1 MSATEVGSARR
12 VAVLGTGGTIAS
24 RLDEHGAAQP
34 VDSVGALVQGAGV
47 GGADSVGGQG
57 GVAVLAR
64 DLFIKDSSALTTAD
78 QAVIVR
84 EVRSALA
91 DPTVDGVVVTH
102 GTDTAE
108 ETAYLLDLLYDDE
121 RPVVLTGAQ
130 RPADAPDADGPRN
143 LRDAVQ
149 VAADP
154 TARGLGVLVV
164 FDGLVLAA
172 RGTRKVHTHD
182 AAAFAQPDGGPLGRL
197 VEGRLVLDGLPAH
210 REHLDADLAG
220 LEAARV
226 DIAAVYPGVDGTALR
241 AFAAAGARGVVLVAT
256 GAGNANPA
264 IVAAVADLARQG
276 VVVGLT
282 TRVDTGPVAGIYGGG
297 GGGADLVAA
306 GAVPLGTLR
315 AGQGRILLLAL
326 LAAFDDADRVRAALP
341 TYLG

>member
-1 MSATEVGSARR
+1 MRPR
-12 VAVLGTGGTIAS
+12 KVAVLGTGGTIAS
-24 RLDEHGAAQP
+24 RIDEHGASHP
-34 VDSVGALVQGAGV
+34 VDAIDGLVAGLDLGAVEIE
-47 GGADSVGGQG
+47 
-57 GVAVLAR
+57 AR
-64 DLFIKDSSALTTAD
+64 DLFIKDSSTLTTAD
-78 QAVIVR
+78 QALVVR
-84 EVRSALA
+84 EVRAALE

-108 ETAYLLDLLYDDE
+108 ETAYLLDLVHTDE

-143 LRDAVQ
+143 LRDAIA

-154 TARGLGVLVV
+154 AGRGLGVLVV

-172 RGTRKVHTHD
+172 RGTRKVHTRET
-182 AAAFAQPDGGPLGRL
+182 AAFAQSDGVAMGRVVDGRL
-197 VEGRLVLDGLPAH
+197 VVAGAPAH
-210 REHLDADLAG
+210 REHLVVALHDI
-220 LEAARV
+220 EALRV
-226 DIAAVYPGVDGTALR
+226 DIAAVYPGVDGTALH
-241 AFAAAGARGVVLVAT
+241 AFAAADARGVVLVAT
-256 GAGNANPA
+256 GSGNANPA
-264 IVAAVADLARQG
+264 IVAAVAELTRQG

-326 LAAFDDADRVRAALP
+326 LAALGDPEQVRAALP
-341 TYLG
+341 RFVDAPPAD

>member
-1 MSATEVGSARR
+1 VSARR
-12 VAVLGTGGTIAS
+12 IAVLGTGGTIAS
-24 RLDEHGAAQP
+24 RLDEYGAAQP
-34 VDSVGALVQGAGV
+34 VDPVTELVVGLDLGEVV
-47 GGADSVGGQG
+47 VE
-57 GVAVLAR
+57 AR
-64 DLFIKDSSALTTAD
+64 DLFVKDSSALTTAD
-78 QAVIVR
+78 QALIVR
-84 EVRSALA
+84 EVSAALA
-91 DPTVDGVVVTH
+91 DPAVDGVVVTH

-108 ETAYLLDLLYDDE
+108 ETAYLLDLVHTDD

-143 LRDAVQ
+143 LRDALR

-154 TARGLGVLVV
+154 GARRLGVLVV

-172 RGTRKVHTHD
+172 RGTRKVHTQQ
-182 AAAFAQPDGGPLGRL
+182 AAAFAQPDGGALGRL
-197 VEGRLVLDGLPAH
+197 VDGRLVLDGVPAH
-210 REHLDADLAG
+210 REHLEDRLLDIASV
-220 LEAARV
+220 RV

-241 AFAAAGARGVVLVAT
+241 AFADAGARGVVLVAT

-264 IVAAVADLARQG
+264 VVAAVAEVTREG

-326 LAAFDDADRVRAALP
+326 LAALGDPGRVRAALP
-341 TYLG
+341 AYL

>member
-1 MSATEVGSARR
+1 MRTRK

-24 RLDEHGAAQP
+24 RLDEHGASHP
-34 VDSVGALVQGAGV
+34 VDAIDGLVAGLDLGAV
-47 GGADSVGGQG
+47 DIE
-57 GVAVLAR
+57 AR
-64 DLFIKDSSALTTAD
+64 DLFIKDSSTLTTAD
-78 QAVIVR
+78 QALVVR
-84 EVRSALA
+84 EVRAALE
-91 DPTVDGVVVTH
+91 DPAVDGVVVTH

-108 ETAYLLDLLYDDE
+108 ETAYLLDLVHTDD

-143 LRDAVQ
+143 LRDAIA

-154 TARGLGVLVV
+154 AGRGLGVLVV

-172 RGTRKVHTHD
+172 RGTRKVHTRET
-182 AAAFAQPDGGPLGRL
+182 AAFAQSDGVALGRVVDGRL
-197 VEGRLVLDGLPAH
+197 VVAGAPAH
-210 REHLDADLAG
+210 REHLVVALHDI
-220 LEAARV
+220 EALRV
-226 DIAAVYPGVDGTALR
+226 DIAAVYPGVDGTALQ

-256 GAGNANPA
+256 GSGNANPA
-264 IVAAVADLARQG
+264 IVAAVAELTHQG

-326 LAAFDDADRVRAALP
+326 LAALGDPEQVRASLP
-341 TYLG
+341 RFVNPPPAE

>member
-1 MSATEVGSARR
+1 MSARR

-24 RLDEHGAAQP
+24 RLDEYGASQP
-34 VDSVGALVQGAGV
+34 VDHIDGLMAGL
-47 GGADSVGGQG
+47 DLG
-57 GVAVLAR
+57 GVVDVAR

-78 QAVIVR
+78 QALIVR
-84 EVRSALA
+84 EVRAALA
-91 DPTVDGVVVTH
+91 DPAVDGVVVTH

-108 ETAYLLDLLYDDE
+108 ETAYLLDLVHTDD

-154 TARGLGVLVV
+154 AARGLGVLVA
-164 FDGLVLAA
+164 FDGVVLAA
-172 RGTRKVHTHD
+172 RGTRKVHTHE
-182 AAAFAQPDGGPLGRL
+182 AAAFAQPDGGALGR
-197 VEGRLVLDGLPAH
+197 VVDGRLVLDGVPAH
-210 REHLDADLAG
+210 REHLDFDLSDV
-220 LEAARV
+220 EAMRV
-226 DIAAVYPGVDGTALR
+226 DIAAVYPGVDGTALH

-297 GGGADLVAA
+297 GGGADLVEA

-326 LAAFDDADRVRAALP
+326 LASLGDAERVRAEIP
-341 TYLG
+341 TYAG

>member
-1 MSATEVGSARR
+1 MSARR
-12 VAVLGTGGTIAS
+12 IAVLGTGGTIAS
-24 RLDEHGAAQP
+24 RLDEYGAAQP
-34 VDSVGALVQGAGV
+34 VDRVDALVDGIVAGLDDGEV
-47 GGADSVGGQG
+47 V
-57 GVAVLAR
+57 VVAR
-64 DLFIKDSSALTTAD
+64 DLFVKDSSALTTAD
-78 QAVIVR
+78 QALIAR
-84 EVRSALA
+84 EVAAALA
-91 DPTVDGVVVTH
+91 DPEVDGVVVTH

-108 ETAYLLDLLYDDE
+108 ETAYLLDLVHTDD

-143 LRDAVQ
+143 LRDAVR
-149 VAADP
+149 VAADLA
-154 TARGLGVLVV
+154 ARRLGVLVV

-172 RGTRKVHTHD
+172 RGTRKVHTHE
-182 AAAFAQPDGGPLGRL
+182 AAAFAQPDGGALGRIA
-197 VEGRLVLDGLPAH
+197 EGRLVLDGVPAH
-210 REHLDADLAG
+210 REHLDTG
-220 LEAARV
+220 LLDVASVRV

-264 IVAAVADLARQG
+264 IVAAVADLTRQG

-326 LAAFDDADRVRAALP
+326 LAALGDPDRVRAALP

>member
-1 MSATEVGSARR
+1 MRTRK

-24 RLDEHGAAQP
+24 RLDEHGASHP
-34 VDSVGALVQGAGV
+34 VDAIDGLVAGLDLGAVDIEAQ
-47 GGADSVGGQG
+47 
-57 GVAVLAR
+57 
-64 DLFIKDSSALTTAD
+64 DLFIKDSSTLTTAD
-78 QAVIVR
+78 QALVVR
-84 EVRSALA
+84 EVRAALE
-91 DPTVDGVVVTH
+91 DPAVDGVVVTH

-108 ETAYLLDLLYDDE
+108 ETAYLLDLVHTDE

-143 LRDAVQ
+143 LRDAIA

-154 TARGLGVLVV
+154 GGRGLGVLVV

-172 RGTRKVHTHD
+172 RGTRKVHTQET
-182 AAAFAQPDGGPLGRL
+182 AAFAQSDGVALGRVVDGRL
-197 VEGRLVLDGLPAH
+197 VVAGAPAH
-210 REHLDADLAG
+210 REHLVVALHDI
-220 LEAARV
+220 EALRV
-226 DIAAVYPGVDGTALR
+226 DIAAVYPGVDGTALH
-241 AFAAAGARGVVLVAT
+241 AFAAAGTRGVVLVAT
-256 GAGNANPA
+256 GSGNANPA
-264 IVAAVADLARQG
+264 IVAAVAELTRQG

-326 LAAFDDADRVRAALP
+326 LAALGDPEQVRAALP
-341 TYLG
+341 RFANPPPTE

>member
-1 MSATEVGSARR
+1 MSAPTV
-12 VAVLGTGGTIAS
+12 VVLGTGGTIAS
-24 RLDEHGAAQP
+24 RVDEYGAAQP
-34 VDSVGALVQGAGV
+34 VDRV
-47 GGADSVGGQG
+47 GGLVAGLAPE
-57 GVAVLAR
+57 GVAVEAR
-64 DLFIKDSSALTTAD
+64 DLFVKDSSAMTPAD
-78 QAVIVR
+78 QALIVH
-84 EVRSALA
+84 EVRAALA
-91 DPTVDGVVVTH
+91 DPSVVGVVVTH

-108 ETAYLLDLLYDDE
+108 ETAYLLDLVHADD

-130 RPADAPDADGPRN
+130 RPADAADADGPRN
-143 LRDAVQ
+143 LSDALR

-154 TARGLGVLVV
+154 TARRLGVLVV

-182 AAAFAQPDGGPLGRL
+182 AAAFAHPDGGPLGR
-197 VEGRLVLDGLPAH
+197 VVDGRLVVDRTLAH
-210 REHLDADLAG
+210 REHLQVALHDIETL
-220 LEAARV
+220 RV

-241 AFAAAGARGVVLVAT
+241 AFATAGARGVVLVAT

-264 IVAAVADLARQG
+264 IVDAVADLARQG

-282 TRVDTGPVAGIYGGG
+282 TRVDTGPVVGVYGGG

-326 LAAFDDADRVRAALP
+326 LAALGDPERVRRMLP
-341 TYLG
+341 SYVA

>member
-1 MSATEVGSARR
+1 MSALRI
-12 VAVLGTGGTIAS
+12 AVLGTGGTIAS
-24 RLDEHGAAQP
+24 RLDQYGAAQP
-34 VDSVGALVQGAGV
+34 VDPVSELVVGLDLGEVV
-47 GGADSVGGQG
+47 VE
-57 GVAVLAR
+57 AR
-64 DLFIKDSSALTTAD
+64 DLFVKDSSALTTAD
-78 QAVIVR
+78 QALIVG
-84 EVRSALA
+84 EVAAALA
-91 DPTVDGVVVTH
+91 DPAVDGVVVTH

-108 ETAYLLDLLYDDE
+108 ETAYLLDLVHTDD

-143 LRDAVQ
+143 LRDALR

-154 TARGLGVLVV
+154 AARRLGVLVA

-172 RGTRKVHTHD
+172 RGTRKVHTHQT
-182 AAAFAQPDGGPLGRL
+182 AAFAQPDGGALGR
-197 VEGRLVLDGLPAH
+197 VVDGRLVLDGVPAH
-210 REHLDADLAG
+210 REHLEDDL
-220 LEAARV
+220 LEIASVRV

-241 AFAAAGARGVVLVAT
+241 AFADAGARGVVLVAT

-264 IVAAVADLARQG
+264 IVAAVADLTRQG

-326 LAAFDDADRVRAALP
+326 LAALGDAERVRAALP
-341 TYLG
+341 AYL

>member
-1 MSATEVGSARR
+1 VTSRR
-12 VAVLGTGGTIAS
+12 IAVLGTGGTIAS
-24 RLDEHGAAQP
+24 RLDEYGAAQP
-34 VDSVGALVQGAGV
+34 VDRVDGLISGLQLGDVEVV
-47 GGADSVGGQG
+47 
-57 GVAVLAR
+57 AR
-64 DLFIKDSSALTTAD
+64 DLFVKDSSALTTAD
-78 QAVIVR
+78 QVLILR
-84 EVRSALA
+84 EVGAALA

-108 ETAYLLDLLYDDE
+108 ETAYLLDLVHTDD

-143 LRDAVQ
+143 LADALH

-154 TARGLGVLVV
+154 AARTLGVLVV

-172 RGTRKVHTHD
+172 RGTRKVHTHE
-182 AAAFAQPDGGPLGRL
+182 AAAFAQPDGGALGR
-197 VEGRLVLDGLPAH
+197 VVDERLVVTGTPAY
-210 REHLDADLAG
+210 REHLAVDLLDLAVH
-220 LEAARV
+220 RV
-226 DIAAVYPGVDGTALR
+226 DIAAVYPGVDGTALS
-241 AFAAAGARGVVLVAT
+241 AFAAAGAHGIVLVAT

-264 IVAAVADLARQG
+264 IVAAVADLTRQG

-282 TRVDTGPVAGIYGGG
+282 TRVDTGAVAGIYGGG

-326 LAAFDDADRVRAALP
+326 MAALGDPDQVRAALP
-341 TYLG
+341 TFTA